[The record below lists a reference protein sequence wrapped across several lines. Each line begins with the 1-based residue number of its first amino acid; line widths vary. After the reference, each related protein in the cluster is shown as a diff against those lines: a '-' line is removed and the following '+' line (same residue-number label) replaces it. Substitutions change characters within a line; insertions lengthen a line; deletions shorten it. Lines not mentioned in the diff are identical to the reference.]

1 MIILSIDTS
10 SNISSICISDNEDVI
25 SYIYS
30 LAGPRHSQTLMNN
43 ITHCLSIANIDISD
57 IDLFA
62 VSNGPGSFTGLR
74 IGISTIVA
82 LSMALDKPC
91 IGISSID
98 ILGNNNLCFDGDIHI
113 VIDAKSNMLY
123 HGSFLSKKFEIK
135 RVIKDRLI
143 DEKSLL
149 KEISDSKNQVL
160 LIGDYSNTLYNNL
173 KDRKNINILPKT
185 TILERATILSNI
197 ALERYKNNKNHNCFN
212 LFPNYIGLSQAEREI
227 KIK

>member
-25 SYIYS
+25 SYVYS
-30 LAGPRHSQTLMNN
+30 LAGLRHSQTLMNN
-43 ITHCLSIANIDISD
+43 IINCLSIANIDISD

-62 VSNGPGSFTGLR
+62 ISNGPGSFTGLR
-74 IGISTIVA
+74 IGISTISA

-91 IGISSID
+91 IGISSIE
-98 ILGNNNLCFDGDIHI
+98 ILGYNNLGFDGDIHI

-123 HGSFLSKKFEIK
+123 NGSFLSKNFSIE
-135 RVIKDRLI
+135 RLVKDRLI

-149 KEISDSKNQVL
+149 KEIKDSKNQVL

-197 ALERYKNNKNHNCFN
+197 AFKRYKNNKHHNCFN
-212 LFPNYIGLSQAEREI
+212 LFPNYIGLSQAERQI